1 MTAAHEQL
9 YLRTLRALSAA
20 GVPFV
25 GLGTFALRRQ
35 CPQLPRRLVA
45 DCDLQLPPDVAVLN
59 HLTELL
65 QAAGWQVTLWE
76 VPVQLPLAAAALAGK
91 YYLRARRAGAVL
103 DCTYEHDSLSWPA
116 FQANSHYHEGLP
128 LMRTAAILQQKAQI
142 GRPRDLALLDWWR
155 QTIGPLPELGDPG

>member
-9 YLRTLRALSAA
+9 YLRTLRTLVAA

-45 DCDLQLPPDVAVLN
+45 DCDLQLPPDLAVLN
-59 HLTELL
+59 QLTQLL
-65 QAAGWQVTLWE
+65 QAAGWCMTLWE
-76 VPVQLPLAAAALAGK
+76 APVQAPLAAAELAGK

-103 DCTYEHDSLSWPA
+103 DCTYEHDSLDWPA
-116 FQANSHYHEGLP
+116 FQVRSHSCEGLP
-128 LMRTAAILQQKAQI
+128 LLRTAAILQEKAQI
-142 GRPRDLALLDWWR
+142 GRPRDLALLDWWQKR
-155 QTIGPLPELGDPG
+155 IGPLLEADGY